1 MSHLQTNSPRT
12 SPPHHFRVFALLHSN
27 TPWSGVG
34 ILGSLPCNLFT
45 LFMHSYPPS
54 WQLCLNLY
62 SLYDYFRIFDAFS
75 ALFIMEGA
83 GMTVGDIQLIENMF
97 IHLIKIPV
105 HTIGWCL
112 FGCTCQ
118 VIRTSAYTIKTALQ
132 LLAKEMG

>member
-1 MSHLQTNSPRT
+1 MGLLD
-12 SPPHHFRVFALLHSN
+12 ALPYN
-27 TPWSGVG
+27 V
-34 ILGSLPCNLFT
+34 FT
-45 LFMHSYPPS
+45 LFMHSYPSP
-54 WQLCLNLY
+54 WQLCLDLY
-62 SLYDYFRIFDAFS
+62 SLYDYFRIFDALI
-75 ALFIMEGA
+75 ALFIMG
-83 GMTVGDIQLIENMF
+83 GDGKTVGDIELMENMF